1 MKAPFDDGGVDQMMK
16 DVADN
21 RTVIEGNAHL
31 IDKQALD
38 EGFESMLA
46 G

>member
-1 MKAPFDDGGVDQMMK
+1 MKAPFDNGGVDKLMK

-21 RTVIEGNAHL
+21 RILIEGNANL
-31 IDKQALD
+31 IEKQGLD
-38 EGFESMLA
+38 EGFESMLV